1 MQLSIYIDIL
11 LNFSCIKLITN
22 IILKIS
28 TFLIVV
34 KYALHTL
41 NMELITVKKCET
53 IIKNMTIFV
62 KYNNIKYFTY
72 LEYYIT
78 IMTDIFNKNI
88 IYIVLKLIYTI

>member
-11 LNFSCIKLITN
+11 LNFSCIKLIT

-28 TFLIVV
+28 TFLSVV